1 MDVRLGIQL
10 IVIFASLLSVM
21 FSFNYYV
28 HYRVL
33 VLNRPF
39 HREENRRRYRI
50 ALLVLAFSLV
60 IFLAALFT
68 LVAGAGRSDQS
79 PGDPG
84 LTASPS
90 GGQLQLTAA
99 SPTATP
105 APAQPAE
112 SPSPPTATPT
122 PNLRRARIGNT
133 NGFGANLR
141 TAPGVAA
148 EIVATLM
155 DDTQVKLAG
164 ASQEA
169 GGYTWQLVV
178 LDNGQEGWVAEIF
191 LIFEGE

>member
-10 IVIFASLLSVM
+10 IVIFASLLGVM

-39 HREENRRRYRI
+39 QREENRRRYRI
-50 ALLVLAFSLV
+50 ALLALAFSVV

-68 LVAGAGRSDQS
+68 LVAGARRSDQS
-79 PGDPG
+79 PGDTG

-90 GGQLQLTAA
+90 GGQVQLTPAN
-99 SPTATP
+99 PTATP
-105 APAQPAE
+105 APGQPAA
-112 SPSPPTATPT
+112 SPLPPTATPT
-122 PNLRRARIGNT
+122 PSLRRARIGNT

-155 DDTQVKLAG
+155 DDTPVKLAG